1 LYDKILPANANP
13 ASSRSGQL
21 IWLRNDDVDKHTLIG
36 LLFSGGTALA
46 GLILVFLGGVL
57 SAYDSYSAVAKQAV
71 RPKYKRRAK
80 IGLAGFIFAMSSA
93 ILAFM
98 ANWLLSSWLIPTSIA
113 CLAASFMLVLLS
125 AIQAVGDIS

>member
-1 LYDKILPANANP
+1 MDKN
-13 ASSRSGQL
+13 
-21 IWLRNDDVDKHTLIG
+21 TLIG

-57 SAYDSYSAVAKQAV
+57 SGYESYDAIAKQAV

-80 IGLAGFIFAMSSA
+80 VGLAGFVFALSSA
-93 ILAFM
+93 ILALV
-98 ANWLLSSWLIPTSIA
+98 ANWLLSSWFLPISIA
-113 CLAASFMLVLLS
+113 CLAASFLLVLVA